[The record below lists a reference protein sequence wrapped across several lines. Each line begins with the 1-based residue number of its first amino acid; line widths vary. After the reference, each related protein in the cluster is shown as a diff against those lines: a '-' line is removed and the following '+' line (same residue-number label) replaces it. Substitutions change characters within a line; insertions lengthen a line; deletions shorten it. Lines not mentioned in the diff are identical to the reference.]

1 MPFHQQLYNA
11 MELVTGF
18 NAMLTTG
25 RFLHCA
31 GKFVGFQT
39 DVAQT
44 WS

>member
-1 MPFHQQLYNA
+1 
-11 MELVTGF
+11 MELMTG
-18 NAMLTTG
+18 NAMLITG
-25 RFLHCA
+25 GFVHCV